1 MSKTINLTQEKSNL
15 RLLDNIDYQVIIG
28 IETPQIGERL
38 NCLKVE
44 RTLSF
49 NEARVST
56 VEWSTSPIQSVV
68 YLTSQI
74 AVVTTKN
81 SKILVTKVF

>member
-44 RTLSF
+44 PTLSF
-49 NEARVST
+49 IEAR
-56 VEWSTSPIQSVV
+56 
-68 YLTSQI
+68 
-74 AVVTTKN
+74 A
-81 SKILVTKVF
+81 